1 MSDYSVLVAA
11 LAQFHTDADSG
22 TGPPPRISDH
32 EADRLAGMATGD
44 AVQTEHRRRGTA
56 LLRRPFGRR
65 PSFA

>member
-11 LAQFHTDADSG
+11 LTQLQPDTDTGS
-22 TGPPPRISDH
+22 GPPPRISDH
-32 EADRLAGMATGD
+32 EADRLAGRVSAEQPA
-44 AVQTEHRRRGTA
+44 AVRRSGR